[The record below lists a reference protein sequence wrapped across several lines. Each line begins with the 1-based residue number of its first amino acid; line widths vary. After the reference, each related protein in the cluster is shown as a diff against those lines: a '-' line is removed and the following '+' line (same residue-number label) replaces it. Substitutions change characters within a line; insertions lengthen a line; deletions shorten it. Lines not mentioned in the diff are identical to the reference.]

1 MSWKSGSRLFS
12 EVIDALIDNGV
23 PNEAR
28 YNIYLDLIKVF
39 EDEDCD
45 TLYECLEEDEQFKKA
60 WVEIN
65 GPLDEE
71 EDDYLGDYEDDDYD
85 D

>member
-1 MSWKSGSRLFS
+1 MSWKGGSVIFS

-23 PNEAR
+23 PDEAR

-45 TLYECLEEDEQFKKA
+45 TLDECMDEDKEFKKAYIELNGEPEEDEPSQ
-60 WVEIN
+60 
-65 GPLDEE
+65 EE
-71 EDDYLGDYEDDDYD
+71 EYGDDW
-85 D
+85 